1 MNMKTWIF
9 FISATALVLW
19 LAGCSAITLSANSAP
34 RLDMAAP
41 WVLLPSINN
50 TETPQAGG
58 RLDSIAASLMRTRG
72 VNLSMYA
79 TAGQGDEVA
88 FDSADRHQQQQALER
103 AAKQGFRYAVAGS
116 VNEWRYK
123 VGVEGEPVVGISLS
137 IIDVATGRVVW
148 SGSAARTGSGQYAV
162 SAMAQD
168 VVNSL
173 LDRALSNP
181 GGPSPAADV
190 SAN

>member
-1 MNMKTWIF
+1 MKTWNF
-9 FISATALVLW
+9 LFAAAALAFW
-19 LAGCSAITLSANSAP
+19 LAGCSATTLSANPAP
-34 RLDMAAP
+34 KLDMAAS

-58 RLDSIAASLMRTRG
+58 RLDSITASLMRARG

-79 TAGQGDEVA
+79 ASGQGDDGA

-103 AAKQGFRYAVAGS
+103 ASKQGFRYAVAGS

-123 VGVEGEPVVGISLS
+123 VGVEGEPVAGISLS
-137 IIDVATGRVVW
+137 IIDVASGRVVW
-148 SGSAARTGSGQYAV
+148 SGSAARTGSSQRAV
-162 SAMAQD
+162 SATAQD
-168 VVNSL
+168 LVNSL

-181 GGPSPAADV
+181 GSAAA
-190 SAN
+190 ANVTAN

>member
-1 MNMKTWIF
+1 MKAWKYLLAAM
-9 FISATALVLW
+9 SLVSV
-19 LAGCSAITLSANSAP
+19 LAGCASTTLSANKAPKLDLSAT
-34 RLDMAAP
+34 

-58 RLDSIAASLMRTRG
+58 RLDSIASSLMRARG
-72 VNLSMYA
+72 VNLSMYGDV
-79 TAGQGDEVA
+79 GQGDEGA

-103 AAKQGFRYAVAGS
+103 AGKQGFRYAVAGS

-123 VGVEGEPVVGISLS
+123 VGGEGEPVAGISIS
-137 IIDVATGRVVW
+137 IIDVATGRSIW
-148 SGSAARTGSGQYAV
+148 SGSAARTDSSERAV

-168 VVNSL
+168 LVNSL
-173 LDRALSNP
+173 LDSALSNA
-181 GGPSPAADV
+181 SSMSRSQTV